1 MIAPDSLYEVVGDQM
16 VEKPP
21 MGAYETGLA
30 NLLIRLMGPHV
41 WANRLGELYMEM
53 LFSLRPAVARDRRPD
68 VAFVSAQRWPVGRLA
83 PRGESW
89 ALVPDLAIEV
99 ISPSNSATGMLAK
112 VREYLKA
119 GGAGRLGGL
128 SR

>member
-1 MIAPDSLYEVVGDQM
+1 MIVPDSLYEVVGDQM

-53 LFSLRPAVARDRRPD
+53 LFSLRPAVVVIAVRMWPSFRL
-68 VAFVSAQRWPVGRLA
+68 SAGRLVA
-83 PRGESW
+83 CAARRVL

-99 ISPSNSATGMLAK
+99 ISPSNSAPACWP
-112 VREYLKA
+112 RSA
-119 GGAGRLGGL
+119 
-128 SR
+128 SI